1 MMQPITTTTG
11 RVLLFVLLGLA
22 TSFLP
27 LGLAFISQ
35 CNYYHHNNK
44 RLETSTS
51 SSTHHHRLFIASTP
65 KRTSSDIDVD
75 NNIEG
80 IITNKLQ
87 RVTSEYK
94 THMDTLLR
102 TNQNEIELCIKT
114 EKCLLKSNNSSSGS
128 KKQQQQQQQQKQQP
142 KPLLLSDRYREK
154 RRYMEQCLTTNYQI
168 VQRLL
173 LGGVTSGKSVLQNI
187 QFARGKIVNDDD
199 DNVLMLGN
207 GGVVSTSS
215 TNDDNSKM
223 KETEGYDTALQVI
236 HHTARDWTI
245 GSASCRDATNGWI
258 VNAIIENTISNS
270 SSSSDRSNAALRI
283 LVPGA
288 GLGRLGKQNLIFGNG
303 HSTPL
308 TP

>member
-11 RVLLFVLLGLA
+11 RVLLFALLGLA

-65 KRTSSDIDVD
+65 KRTSSDIDVN
-75 NNIEG
+75 NNIED

-87 RVTSEYK
+87 RVTSEYE

-102 TNQNEIELCIKT
+102 TSDMKIELCVKT
-114 EKCLLKSNNSSSGS
+114 EQCLLNNNSNSSSGS
-128 KKQQQQQQQQKQQP
+128 KKQQQQQP

-199 DNVLMLGN
+199 NVLMLGN
-207 GGVVSTSS
+207 GGVVSTST
-215 TNDDNSKM
+215 TNDDNSKR

-258 VNAIIENTISNS
+258 VNAIIENTISSS
-270 SSSSDRSNAALRI
+270 SSSSDRSNEALRI

-288 GLGRLGKQNLIFGNG
+288 GLGRLGK
-303 HSTPL
+303 
-308 TP
+308 

>member
-1 MMQPITTTTG
+1 MMQPING
-11 RVLLFVLLGLA
+11 SVLLFVLLGLA

-35 CNYYHHNNK
+35 CNYHHHNK

-65 KRTSSDIDVD
+65 KRTSSDIDVN
-75 NNIEG
+75 NNIED

-87 RVTSEYK
+87 RVTSEYE

-102 TNQNEIELCIKT
+102 TSEMEIELCVKT
-114 EKCLLKSNNSSSGS
+114 EQCYYSSSGS
-128 KKQQQQQQQQKQQP
+128 KRLQQQQQP

-187 QFARGKIVNDDD
+187 QFAQGKIVNDD

-207 GGVVSTSS
+207 GGVVSTST